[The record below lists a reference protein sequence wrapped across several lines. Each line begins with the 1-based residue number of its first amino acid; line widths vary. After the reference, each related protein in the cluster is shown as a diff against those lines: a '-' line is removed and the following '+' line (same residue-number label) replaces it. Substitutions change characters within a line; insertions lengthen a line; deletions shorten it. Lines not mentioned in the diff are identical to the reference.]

1 MKKHLLSIAMSA
13 ICLSVNSCN
22 TDNVITT
29 DGGEEDFSLSIAVVD
44 SNHNPAPGLVISAW
58 NLMEGIA
65 MRKIEASPLSPQNV
79 EAISTIGFEVPEVA
93 HVYLGAYDLNDHEV
107 GTIVDLPAA
116 AIGSHKANFSLP
128 GHGGTRVVKCRL
140 VATSNS
146 SGALLFRDSIYA
158 VLWQFDKT
166 LSAIGSTSPQGL
178 FQTRDSP
185 LFPNVLAL
193 PPLVATDATGP
204 VSLGTFRIS
213 DSVTIV
219 ATDTV
224 AKISWAYHR
233 TIKKGKNELQIILSS
248 GALFRLRLA
257 SPTSTSA
264 DEPVGAT
271 GIGKPSF
278 EWKLEQNYPNPFN

>member
-1 MKKHLLSIAMSA
+1 MKKHLFSIAMSA
-13 ICLSVNSCN
+13 ICLSVSSCN

-29 DGGEEDFSLSIAVVD
+29 DGGEQDFSLTIAVVD
-44 SNHNPAPGLVISAW
+44 SNHNPVPGLVISAW
-58 NLMEGIA
+58 NLMEGVA
-65 MRKIEASPLSPQNV
+65 MGKIEAGPLSPQDV
-79 EAISTIGFEVPEVA
+79 EAVSTIGFEVPEVA

-116 AIGSHKANFSLP
+116 AIGIHKANFSFP
-128 GHGGTRVVKCRL
+128 GHGGTRVFKCRL

-158 VLWQFDKT
+158 VLWQFDNT

-178 FQTRDSP
+178 FQTRDSL
-185 LFPNVLAL
+185 LFPNVLGL

-204 VSLGTFRIS
+204 TSLGTFRIS

-224 AKISWAYHR
+224 ANISWAYHR
-233 TIKKGKNELQIILSS
+233 TIKKGKNELQIILAS
-248 GALFRLRLA
+248 GALFRPQGARR
-257 SPTSTSA
+257 SITSFVEPA
-264 DEPVGAT
+264 DAT
-271 GIGKPSF
+271 GAEKPSF